1 MNLEVYEILILI
13 TIGALVGIG
22 MSFMGQTGQGL
33 VMPIILMLTGDAFL
47 AISVNL
53 LNDLIAAVAVSMG
66 YIRKGEYKLQVNTL
80 IVIILAL
87 VFACIGVYILMVT
100 PLESIYGWFIP
111 AFIICLGLVFIKSG
125 YASTERLKT
134 ILRNIYNRF
143 LKSNEEEAT
152 LIDIDRN
159 NNDDEIAKNNEIQ
172 EVIPYGSKLFYIIAI
187 VFGFFLGMNSGLFG
201 ANSGMIIVLA
211 LIILYGYPIKKSI
224 GTALI
229 LSIIVSM
236 LTFTLYQIFGIL
248 VKGTY
253 YFNLEISVFLACG
266 SIITGLLASTYIQR
280 LSAKTMGR
288 AMGIV
293 MVILGTIA
301 LTFYFIT

>member
-1 MNLEVYEILILI
+1 MNLEIYEILILI
-13 TIGALVGIG
+13 TIGGLVGIG

-33 VMPIILMLTGDAFL
+33 VMPMILMLTGDAFL

-53 LNDLIAAVAVSMG
+53 LNDLIAAVAVSIG
-66 YIRKGEYKLQVNTL
+66 YIRKGEYKLQANTL

-87 VFACIGVYILMVT
+87 IFTCIGVYILMVT

-125 YASTERLKT
+125 YATTERLKT
-134 ILRNIYNRF
+134 ILRKIYNRF
-143 LKSNEEEAT
+143 LKDNEKEAT
-152 LIDIDRN
+152 LFDIN
-159 NNDDEIAKNNEIQ
+159 HKTNDNEIVKTNEIQ
-172 EVIPYGSKLFYIIAI
+172 EVIPYGSKLFYIISV
-187 VFGFFLGMNSGLFG
+187 VFGFFLGINSGMFG

-211 LIILYGYPIKKSI
+211 LIILYGYPIKKGI

-229 LSIIVSM
+229 LSIIVSIF
-236 LTFTLYQIFGIL
+236 TFILFQVFGALI
-248 VKGTY
+248 KGTN
-253 YFNLEISVFLACG
+253 YFNLEITVFLACG
-266 SIITGLLASTYIQR
+266 SVITGFLTSTYIQR

-293 MVILGTIA
+293 MVILGTTA

>member
-13 TIGALVGIG
+13 AIGALVGIG

-33 VMPIILMLTGDAFL
+33 VMPIILMLTGNPFL

-53 LNDLIAAVAVSMG
+53 LNDLVAAVAVSIG

-80 IVIILAL
+80 IVIIISII
-87 VFACIGVYILMVT
+87 FACIGVYILMVT

-111 AFIICLGLVFIKSG
+111 AFIICLGLIFIKSG
-125 YASTERLKT
+125 YATTERLKI

-143 LKSNEEEAT
+143 LKKNEEEAP
-152 LIDIDRN
+152 LIDKDRK
-159 NNDDEIAKNNEIQ
+159 NNDENDKNNEIQ
-172 EVIPYGSKLFYIIAI
+172 EVIPYGSKLFYITAV
-187 VFGFFLGMNSGLFG
+187 VFGFFLGINSGMFG

-211 LIILYGYPIKKSI
+211 LIILFGYPIKKSI

-229 LSIIVSM
+229 LSIIVSIF
-236 LTFTLYQIFGIL
+236 TFSLYQVFGALI
-248 VKGTY
+248 KGTN
-253 YFNLEISVFLACG
+253 YFDIEITLFLAFG
-266 SIITGLLASTYIQR
+266 STITGFLTSTYIQR

-293 MVILGTIA
+293 MVILGTTA

>member
-13 TIGALVGIG
+13 AIGALVGIG

-33 VMPIILMLTGDAFL
+33 VMPVVLLLTGDVFL
-47 AISVNL
+47 TIVINV
-53 LNDLIAAVAVSMG
+53 LNDLIAATSVSIG
-66 YIRKGEYKLQVNTL
+66 YIRKKEYKFQINIF
-80 IVIILAL
+80 IVIILAI
-87 VFACIGVYILMVT
+87 VFVCIGVYLLMVT

-111 AFIICLGLVFIKSG
+111 AFIICLGLFFIKSG
-125 YASTERLKT
+125 YASTERLKV

-143 LKSNEEEAT
+143 LKSNEEKT
-152 LIDIDRN
+152 LNDLDRKKIM
-159 NNDDEIAKNNEIQ
+159 EKSAKNNEIQ
-172 EVIPYGSKLFYIIAI
+172 EVIPYGSKLFYIIAV

-229 LSIIVSM
+229 LSIIVSI
-236 LTFTLYQIFGIL
+236 LTFTLYQFFGFL

-253 YFNLEISVFLACG
+253 YFNLEISFFLACG

>member
-13 TIGALVGIG
+13 SIGALVGIG

-33 VMPIILMLTGDAFL
+33 VMPIILMLTGNPFL

-53 LNDLIAAVAVSMG
+53 LNDLIAAVAVSIG

-80 IVIILAL
+80 IVIIIAL
-87 VFACIGVYILMVT
+87 IFACIGVYVLMIT

-125 YASTERLKT
+125 YTSTERLKI

-143 LKSNEEEAT
+143 LNSDNLEPTK
-152 LIDIDRN
+152 IDIDRK
-159 NNDDEIAKNNEIQ
+159 NNDEEIVKNNEIQ
-172 EVIPYGSKLFYIIAI
+172 EVIPYGSKLFYIIAV
-187 VFGFFLGMNSGLFG
+187 VFGFFLGINSGMFG

-211 LIILYGYPIKKSI
+211 LIILFGYPIKKSI

-229 LSIIVSM
+229 LSIIVSI
-236 LTFTLYQIFGIL
+236 LTFTLYQVFGALI
-248 VKGTY
+248 KGTN
-253 YFNLEISVFLACG
+253 YFDLEITLFLACG
-266 SIITGLLASTYIQR
+266 SAMTGFLTSIYIQR

-288 AMGIV
+288 VMGIV
-293 MVILGTIA
+293 MVILGTTA

>member
-33 VMPIILMLTGDAFL
+33 VMPVVLMLTGDVFL
-47 AISVNL
+47 AIVINV
-53 LNDLIAAVAVSMG
+53 LNDLIAATSVSIG
-66 YIRKGEYKLQVNTL
+66 YIRKREYKFQINIFIL
-80 IVIILAL
+80 IILAIIF
-87 VFACIGVYILMVT
+87 VCIGVYVLMAT

-111 AFIICLGLVFIKSG
+111 AFIICLGLFFIKSG
-125 YASTERLKT
+125 YASTERLKV

-143 LKSNEEEAT
+143 LKSNEEEA
-152 LIDIDRN
+152 LKDLDRKK
-159 NNDDEIAKNNEIQ
+159 EVEESAKNNEKQ
-172 EVIPYGSKLFYIIAI
+172 EVIPYGSKLFYIIAV

-236 LTFTLYQIFGIL
+236 LTFTLYQIFGFL

-266 SIITGLLASTYIQR
+266 SIITGILASTYIQR

-293 MVILGTIA
+293 MVILGTLA

>member
-13 TIGALVGIG
+13 AIGALVGIG

-33 VMPIILMLTGDAFL
+33 VMPIVLLLTGDVFL
-47 AISVNL
+47 TIVINV
-53 LNDLIAAVAVSMG
+53 LNDLIAATSVSIG
-66 YIRKGEYKLQVNTL
+66 YIRKRQYKFQINIF
-80 IVIILAL
+80 IVIILAIIF
-87 VFACIGVYILMVT
+87 VCIGVFILMAT

-111 AFIICLGLVFIKSG
+111 AFIICLGLFFIKSG
-125 YASTERLKT
+125 YASTERLKV

-143 LKSNEEEAT
+143 LKGNEEEAP
-152 LIDIDRN
+152 IDLDRK
-159 NNDDEIAKNNEIQ
+159 NNDEESVRNNEIQ
-172 EVIPYGSKLFYIIAI
+172 EVIPYGSKLFYIIAV

-236 LTFTLYQIFGIL
+236 LTFTLYQIFGII

-266 SIITGLLASTYIQR
+266 SIITGILASTYIQR

-293 MVILGTIA
+293 MVSLGTLA

>member
-33 VMPIILMLTGDAFL
+33 VMPVVLMLTSDVFL
-47 AISVNL
+47 TIVINV
-53 LNDLIAAVAVSMG
+53 LNDLIAATSVSIG
-66 YIRKGEYKLQVNTL
+66 YIRKREYKFQINIFIL
-80 IVIILAL
+80 IILAIIF
-87 VFACIGVYILMVT
+87 VCIGVYILMAT

-111 AFIICLGLVFIKSG
+111 AFIICLGIFFIKSG
-125 YASTERLKT
+125 YASTERLKV
-134 ILRNIYNRF
+134 ILRKIYNRF
-143 LKSNEEEAT
+143 LKSDEKET
-152 LIDIDRN
+152 LIELDRK
-159 NNDDEIAKNNEIQ
+159 NNDEEIAKNNEIQ
-172 EVIPYGSKLFYIIAI
+172 EVIPSGSKLFYIIAV
-187 VFGFFLGMNSGLFG
+187 VFGFFLGMNSGMFG

-266 SIITGLLASTYIQR
+266 SIITGFLASTYIQR
-280 LSAKTMGR
+280 LSAKAMGR
-288 AMGIV
+288 TMGIV
-293 MVILGTIA
+293 MVTLGIIS